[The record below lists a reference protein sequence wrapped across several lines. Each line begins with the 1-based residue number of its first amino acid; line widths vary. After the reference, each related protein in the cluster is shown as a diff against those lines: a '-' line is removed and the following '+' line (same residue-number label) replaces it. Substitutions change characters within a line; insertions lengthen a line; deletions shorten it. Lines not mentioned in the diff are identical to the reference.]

1 MIELL
6 TTPTHVQAVGTSY
19 MMKDVL
25 KALPGARWN
34 KDARVWEYPKSSQ
47 VAQALAALF
56 PDARRDIGLT
66 TLLESA
72 AREASAVDLKSSTDL
87 PEVPGAKLPPWM
99 HQTQGFW
106 FAARRLDLDVEARPK
121 GGGAMLAMDMGTGKT
136 KVIFDLMNSFSSAL
150 RTTLVTCPKSVCR
163 TWEEENEKHGSGAIA
178 LLNLKEG
185 SVKKKTK
192 LAENFLKATAGQQRM
207 IVINHESVWR
217 EPFRSLVKSEVWDL
231 LVADECHRAKSPG
244 GKFSRFLGNNVPAF
258 SCRLGL
264 TGTPMPRDP
273 MDLYAQAR
281 FLEPGIYGTNFMR
294 FKRRYG
300 VWGGYQNRKL
310 IGIANKEELYNK
322 LDSFCF
328 RVKASEVLDLP
339 PASHMKRYC
348 ELSSEESKA
357 YKQMENDLIADVGS
371 GVVTAANALVRL
383 LKLQQIVQGTITDD
397 EGTLQ
402 RIGTTKEDLLRD
414 LLEDLSTEE
423 PVVVFARFRD
433 DLDRIHEVCK
443 SAGRASLELSG
454 RVDQLEHWKV
464 GPPAVLAVQIQAGG
478 VGVDL
483 SRSCYTIYYS
493 PTFDMGAYEQSL
505 ARTHRPGQTRSTFYY
520 HLLARGTI
528 DTKIHAALRAKKNVV
543 ESILNMMTGGHDEAD
558 RLCETAPEEG
568 QTRSPAGEPQG

>member
-6 TTPTHVQAVGTSY
+6 TTTTHIRAMRTPY
-19 MMKDVL
+19 HTKDVL

-34 KDARVWEYPKSSQ
+34 SDVHAWEYPKSSQ
-47 VAQALAALF
+47 VAKALDSLF
-56 PDARRDIGLT
+56 PDAQRDTGLI
-66 TLLESA
+66 TLLNAAKREESA
-72 AREASAVDLKSSTDL
+72 VKLKSSLDL
-87 PEVPGAKLPPWM
+87 PTIPGAKLPPWT
-99 HQTQGFW
+99 HQKQGFW
-106 FAARRLDLDVEARPK
+106 FAARRLGLDVGERPI

-136 KVIFDLMNSFSSAL
+136 KVCFDLMNSYSGAL
-150 RTTLVTCPKSVCR
+150 RTILVTCPKSVCR

-244 GKFSRFLGNNVPAF
+244 GKFSRFLGNNAPTF
-258 SCRLGL
+258 STRIGL

-281 FLEPGIYGTNFMR
+281 FLEPGIYGTNFTR

-300 VWGGYQNRKL
+300 VWGGFQNRKL
-310 IGIANKEELYNK
+310 IGIANKEDLYNK

-339 PASHMKRYC
+339 PASHMKRFC
-348 ELSSEESKA
+348 ELSSEESKS
-357 YKQMENDLIADVGS
+357 YKQMEDDLIADVGD

-383 LKLQQIVQGTITDD
+383 LKLQQIVQGSITDD
-397 EGTLQ
+397 DGKLQ
-402 RIGTTKEDLLRD
+402 RIGSTKQDLLRD
-414 LLEDLSTEE
+414 LLEDLPPEE

-433 DLDRIHEVCK
+433 DLDRIHEVCE
-443 SAGRASLELSG
+443 STGRSSLELSG
-454 RVDQLEHWKV
+454 RVDELADWKA
-464 GPPAVLAVQIQAGG
+464 GRASVLAVQIQAGG
-478 VGVDL
+478 IGVDL

-505 ARTHRPGQTRSTFYY
+505 ARTHRPGQTRPTFYY

-543 ESILNMMTGGHDEAD
+543 ESVLGMLTGGQDVEDDA
-558 RLCETAPEEG
+558 
-568 QTRSPAGEPQG
+568 S